1 MAYEL
6 KSKTPISSQDG
17 VVAPTSDYDRDDAN
31 LQRMG
36 KKPVLK
42 RNFSVLSILGFSC
55 TMLGTWE
62 GVLGGGSGGAIYSF
76 IFAWVGTILM
86 FIVFAELASMAPTSG
101 GQYHWA
107 AMLAPVKHQKVL
119 SFVTGWLAVIG
130 WQAALAASSFMTGQM
145 IQSLAILGHQLSYDA
160 LPWQG
165 TLIIWATLSL
175 SLIVNLI
182 GGKLLPRIE
191 VVVLVLHILG
201 FFAIMITLVYMAE
214 PNTAKEVFTTFQ
226 NGGGFST
233 QALSWF
239 VGMTGSAFGF
249 AGGDGVVHMAE
260 EIAKPERVIP
270 RALMLSVAIN
280 GCLGFGMIIAMLFCA
295 GPDLGGK
302 LGEITGYNFMGIFM
316 EATNSLS
323 GTIAMCSIVIIFYG
337 CAVMGLLAAA
347 SRQLW
352 SFSRDRGVPGWRL
365 WKQVSTT
372 RHLPINAILLSVT
385 ISTLLGLINIGS
397 TLAMYD
403 VVSLAVSGIYLSYLV
418 VATLLLIRRV
428 QGYIYP
434 QSSDSSEDEL
444 VNVPGA
450 KLVWGPFHCPGVLG
464 IVVNALAVVYIIIVV
479 FFSFWPSRM
488 NPTVEEMNWAVLG
501 VGATMFLTGIYFVF
515 RARHVY
521 TGPVVE
527 L

>member
-6 KSKTPISSQDG
+6 ESKTPGSNHDG
-17 VVAPTSDYDRDDAN
+17 VAPISDYDRDDAN

-42 RNFSVLSILGFSC
+42 RNFNVLSILGFSC

-107 AMLAPVKHQKVL
+107 AMLAPVKYQKVL

-145 IQSLAILGHQLSYDA
+145 IQSLAILGNQLYNA
-160 LPWQG
+160 QPWQG

-280 GCLGFGMIIAMLFCA
+280 GCLGFGMIVAMLFSA
-295 GPDLGGK
+295 GPDLGGQ

-352 SFSRDRGVPGWRL
+352 SFSRDRGVPGWRW
-365 WKQVSTT
+365 WKQVSTS
-372 RHLPINAILLSVT
+372 RLLPVNAIVLSVT
-385 ISTLLGLINIGS
+385 ISTLLGLIKIGS

-418 VATLLLIRRV
+418 VAILLLIRRV
-428 QGYIYP
+428 QGYIYHT
-434 QSSDSSEDEL
+434 SDSEDEL

-464 IVVNALAVVYIIIVV
+464 IVVNALAVVYITIVV
-479 FFSFWPSRM
+479 FFSFWPSLM
-488 NPTVEEMNWAVLG
+488 SPTVEEMNWAILG
-501 VGATMFLTGIYFVF
+501 VGATMFLTMVYFVF
-515 RARHVY
+515 RARHIY

>member
-1 MAYEL
+1 
-6 KSKTPISSQDG
+6 
-17 VVAPTSDYDRDDAN
+17 
-31 LQRMG
+31 
-36 KKPVLK
+36 
-42 RNFSVLSILGFSC
+42 
-55 TMLGTWE
+55 
-62 GVLGGGSGGAIYSF
+62 
-76 IFAWVGTILM
+76 
-86 FIVFAELASMAPTSG
+86 
-101 GQYHWA
+101 
-107 AMLAPVKHQKVL
+107 
-119 SFVTGWLAVIG
+119 
-130 WQAALAASSFMTGQM
+130 MTGQM
-145 IQSLAILGHQLSYDA
+145 IQSLAILGNQLYKA

-165 TLIIWATLSL
+165 TLIIWSTLSL

-233 QALSWF
+233 QGLSWF

-249 AGGDGVVHMAE
+249 AGGDGVVHVGLLLFPSLFPWYYLRFIFTKNISFNNPNQMAE

-280 GCLGFGMIIAMLFCA
+280 GCLGFGMIVAMLFCA

-352 SFSRDRGVPGWRL
+352 SFSRDRGVPGWRWWKQVRFYSFAL
-365 WKQVSTT
+365 RERKGRRERKKSADQHTIKQVSTT
-372 RHLPINAILLSVT
+372 RHLPVNAILLSVT
-385 ISTLLGLINIGS
+385 ISTLLGLINLGS

-418 VATLLLIRRV
+418 VAILLLIRRV
-428 QGYIYP
+428 QGYIY
-434 QSSDSSEDEL
+434 QSSDSEDEL

-464 IVVNALAVVYIIIVV
+464 IVVNALAVAYITIVV
-479 FFSFWPSRM
+479 FFSFWPSLM
-488 NPTVEEMNWAVLG
+488 NPTAEEMNWAILG
-501 VGATMFLTGIYFVF
+501 VGATMFLTMIYFVF

>member
-6 KSKTPISSQDG
+6 KSKTPISSRDG
-17 VVAPTSDYDRDDAN
+17 VALASDYDRDNAN
-31 LQRMG
+31 LQRIA

-42 RNFSVLSILGFSC
+42 LHSARNLGNSSWHIYRTSYKWRLRQCHLFVYFR
-55 TMLGTWE
+55 LGWHHFDVHRLR
-62 GVLGGGSGGAIYSF
+62 GIGLN
-76 IFAWVGTILM
+76 
-86 FIVFAELASMAPTSG
+86 APTSG

-107 AMLAPVKHQKVL
+107 AMLAPVKCQKVL

-145 IQSLAILGHQLSYDA
+145 IRSLAILGNQLYNA
-160 LPWQG
+160 LPWQD

-175 SLIVNLI
+175 SLTVNLI
-182 GGKLLPRIE
+182 GGKLLPRIQ

-270 RALMLSVAIN
+270 RLR
-280 GCLGFGMIIAMLFCA
+280 
-295 GPDLGGK
+295 
-302 LGEITGYNFMGIFM
+302 EITGYDFMGIFM

-323 GTIAMCSIVIIFYG
+323 GTIAMCLIVIIFYG
-337 CAVMGLLAAA
+337 CAVMGLLTGA

-352 SFSRDRGVPGWRL
+352 SFSRDRGVPGWRW

-372 RHLPINAILLSVT
+372 RHLPVNAILFSVT
-385 ISTLLGLINIGS
+385 ISTLLGLIKIGS

-428 QGYIYP
+428 QGYIY
-434 QSSDSSEDEL
+434 QSSDSEDEL

-450 KLVWGPFHCPGVLG
+450 KLV
-464 IVVNALAVVYIIIVV
+464 
-479 FFSFWPSRM
+479 
-488 NPTVEEMNWAVLG
+488 
-501 VGATMFLTGIYFVF
+501 
-515 RARHVY
+515 
-521 TGPVVE
+521 
-527 L
+527 

>member
-1 MAYEL
+1 
-6 KSKTPISSQDG
+6 
-17 VVAPTSDYDRDDAN
+17 
-31 LQRMG
+31 
-36 KKPVLK
+36 
-42 RNFSVLSILGFSC
+42 
-55 TMLGTWE
+55 
-62 GVLGGGSGGAIYSF
+62 
-76 IFAWVGTILM
+76 
-86 FIVFAELASMAPTSG
+86 
-101 GQYHWA
+101 
-107 AMLAPVKHQKVL
+107 MLAPVKCQKVL

-145 IQSLAILGHQLSYDA
+145 IRSLAILGNQLYNA
-160 LPWQG
+160 LPWQD

-175 SLIVNLI
+175 SLTVNLI
-182 GGKLLPRIE
+182 GGKLLPRIQ

-214 PNTAKEVFTTFQ
+214 PNTAKEVLTTFQ

-270 RALMLSVAIN
+270 RLR
-280 GCLGFGMIIAMLFCA
+280 
-295 GPDLGGK
+295 
-302 LGEITGYNFMGIFM
+302 EITGYDFMGIFM

-323 GTIAMCSIVIIFYG
+323 GTIAMCLIVIIFYG
-337 CAVMGLLAAA
+337 CAVMGLLTGA

-352 SFSRDRGVPGWRL
+352 SFSRDRGVPGWRW

-372 RHLPINAILLSVT
+372 RHLPVNAILFSVT
-385 ISTLLGLINIGS
+385 ISTLLGLIKIGS

-428 QGYIYP
+428 QGYIY
-434 QSSDSSEDEL
+434 QSSDSEDEL

-450 KLVWGPFHCPGVLG
+450 KLV
-464 IVVNALAVVYIIIVV
+464 
-479 FFSFWPSRM
+479 
-488 NPTVEEMNWAVLG
+488 
-501 VGATMFLTGIYFVF
+501 
-515 RARHVY
+515 
-521 TGPVVE
+521 
-527 L
+527 